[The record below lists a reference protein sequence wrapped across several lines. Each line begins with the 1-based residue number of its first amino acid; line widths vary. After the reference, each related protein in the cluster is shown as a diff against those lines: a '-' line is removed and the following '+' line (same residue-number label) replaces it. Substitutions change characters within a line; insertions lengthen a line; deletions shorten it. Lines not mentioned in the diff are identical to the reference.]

1 MKGYVYVGKELIE
14 KVQDIVEVDYE
25 AKGDLIEISSLVD
38 MVQDLIKE
46 RENLIYKFDEKVE
59 DLKDMKTEDI
69 DFEYDSFKEMEE
81 L

>member
-59 DLKDMKTEDI
+59 DMKTEDI